1 MPLNLEKFLQSGDH
15 ADVEFVVKPEKFD
28 TSKTFKAHKQLLA
41 LSSEVFEAM
50 FYGQLPEKDTVVIT
64 DLHPDGFYGL
74 LKYVYAGQARI
85 QNCFEALHTN
95 AAAEKYLFKELTS
108 ACLDY
113 IRQHVDAKEACL
125 LLNRAFESGYGSLD
139 KVAEAVLYKKGEGV
153 LSSDAFSNSRLEIV
167 HLVLDKVRNAQEI
180 FVIQAALRWARSYCK
195 AGAMDFKTTI
205 AAFLPKLRFLALSPS
220 DFVEFITSED
230 AQGVMEKEDA
240 FAILCNV
247 IHKGCADLPE
257 WVCRESSPRCTM
269 FG

>member
-167 HLVLDKVRNAQEI
+167 HLVLDK
-180 FVIQAALRWARSYCK
+180 